1 MAAGSPA
8 RSPPHVKTVRKAAQ
22 CDSSSNFL
30 EVALQAEVGVAL
42 RQHFWINRAV
52 WFVAKRAP
60 FANGLV
66 FEHVRP
72 SLGRMAFEA
81 CFVRGGQRCSAS
93 HDRRTAMR
101 IMTVS
106 TAHLS
111 RQDWMAVRE
120 MKFSPFVQVALKTGF
135 RGFLG
140 IDDRVESA
148 SGFGMNASGTV
159 TGLTSHV
166 CRVVAKGLKV

>member
-1 MAAGSPA
+1 MNCLVAAGCPA
-8 RSPPHVKTVRKAAQ
+8 CSPPHIKTVRKAAQ
-22 CDSSSNFL
+22 SDSGPNFL
-30 EVALQAEVGVAL
+30 EVAFQAEVGVAL
-42 RQHFWINRAV
+42 RQHFGINRAV
-52 WFVAKRAP
+52 WFVAERAP

-93 HDRRTAMR
+93 QDRRTAMR

-111 RQDWMAVRE
+111 CQDRMAVWE
-120 MKFSPFVQVALKTGF
+120 VEFSPFIQMTLKTGF

-140 IDDRVESA
+140 IDNRVESSA
-148 SGFGMNASGTV
+148 
-159 TGLTSHV
+159 
-166 CRVVAKGLKV
+166 